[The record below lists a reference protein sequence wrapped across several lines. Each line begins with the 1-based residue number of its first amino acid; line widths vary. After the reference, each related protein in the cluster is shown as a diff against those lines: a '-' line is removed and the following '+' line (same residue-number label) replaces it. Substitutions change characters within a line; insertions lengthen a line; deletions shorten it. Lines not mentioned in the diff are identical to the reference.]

1 MLGLPSTG
9 GQKVRQVPLHFD
21 DVGVSIANQ
30 YSVRPCELT
39 RTVPLLVLSVLMP
52 LADDEPDVVPA
63 VLPEFDP
70 LPEPPD
76 PLLEVGLL
84 VLPQAA
90 SRPTAAATTGA
101 VHHRLIISISPFRS
115 GASC

>member
-9 GQKVRQVPLHFD
+9 GQKVAQVPLHFD
-21 DVGVSIANQ
+21 EVGVSIANQ

-39 RTVPLLVLSVLMP
+39 RTVPLLVLAVLMP
-52 LADDEPDVVPA
+52 LADAAVVPA
-63 VLPEFDP
+63 VLPELDP
-70 LPEPPD
+70 PPDPPD
-76 PLLEVGLL
+76 PLLELVGLL

-101 VHHRLIISISPFRS
+101 AHHRFIISISPFPVRCS
-115 GASC
+115 